1 MSAGARL
8 LGAEQVKR
16 LLIISAFPVLLNAC
30 DLAVDRDI
38 RAYNTC
44 LYRHP
49 QNAVVCEGP
58 RQAYEVDPSIVSGEV
73 ASRWPSGGGLPAAR
87 PSVGLIQAKTHK
99 LGPEKVGSLADPGRR
114 LAHCQPFRRQV
125 AQDWDAAET

>member
-16 LLIISAFPVLLNAC
+16 LLIISAFPVLLNGC

-44 LYRHP
+44 LYRHL

-58 RQAYEVDPSIVSGEV
+58 RQAYEVDPSIVSGEI
-73 ASRWPSGGGLPAAR
+73 ASRWPSGGVLPAAR
-87 PSVGLIQAKTHK
+87 TSVASSKPKTDSS
-99 LGPEKVGSLADPGRR
+99 GPNR
-114 LAHCQPFRRQV
+114 
-125 AQDWDAAET
+125 